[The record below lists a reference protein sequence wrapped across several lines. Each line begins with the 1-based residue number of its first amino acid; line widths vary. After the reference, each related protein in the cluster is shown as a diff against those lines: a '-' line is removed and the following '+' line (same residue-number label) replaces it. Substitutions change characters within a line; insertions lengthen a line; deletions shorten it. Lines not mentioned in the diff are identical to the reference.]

1 MAAAP
6 VKPPASVKNLD
17 GLLERLGIRISQAMA
32 AAGVPEASPAL
43 VRTANRFSDGDFQA
57 DGILAAAGRMKT
69 PVKQLAADV
78 LRHLDVKDM
87 AETVTVGGPGFLNI
101 RLRNDCLCAC
111 LEAELPA
118 LLSGRAC
125 SSAAERI
132 VVDLSSPNLAK
143 EMHIGHLRS
152 TVIGDAVARI
162 LAHVGHQVIRQNHV
176 GDWGTQFGM
185 LIAYM
190 LEQGLQAE
198 SKLVDLEAFYR
209 AAREKFDSDAD
220 FAQQARQAVVALQA
234 REASCLALWKQF
246 TEHSL
251 AHCQVLYKRL
261 GVALELTDVRGESA
275 YNDMLPG
282 IIAACEAAGIL
293 SESGGAKCIFLDEI
307 KGKDGKPLPLIVQK
321 SDGGYLYATTD
332 LAAIRY
338 RSDSLKADRVLYFVD
353 ARQKLHFRQ
362 VLAVA
367 EQAALTHSGMT
378 LKHLPFGMVLGKN
391 NKPFKTR
398 EGGVV
403 KLSDLLDE
411 AMQRAKALVSQN
423 NPELPENAADDIAAI
438 VGVGAI
444 KYADLSRNPAQDY
457 VFDWDV
463 ILSFEGNTGPY
474 LQYAYT
480 RIIGIFRRSRLPFQ
494 TQLPALSTLDSQHE
508 RALALH
514 LIGFG
519 PALNGAAHKYQPN
532 LLCTYLHELASR
544 FSRFYEHCP
553 VLKAHVAT
561 RNNRLRLC
569 QMTGE
574 TLATGLSLLGIAV
587 TEHM

>member
-1 MAAAP
+1 MATAP
-6 VKPPASVKNLD
+6 VQPPASVKNPD
-17 GLLERLGIRISQAMA
+17 GLRTRLGIRISQAMA
-32 AAGVPEASPAL
+32 AAGVPEVSPAL
-43 VRTANRFSDGDFQA
+43 VHTANRFADGDFQA

-69 PVKQLAADV
+69 PAKQLAADV
-78 LRHLDVKDM
+78 LLHLDVKDM

-101 RLRNDCLCAC
+101 RLRNDCLCAS

-118 LLSGRAC
+118 LLSGQAGFP
-125 SSAAERI
+125 AAERI

-162 LAHVGHQVIRQNHV
+162 LAHAGHHVIRQNHV

-190 LEQGLQAE
+190 LEQGMQAD
-198 SKLVDLEAFYR
+198 SKLADLEAFYQ
-209 AAREKFDSDAD
+209 AARGKFDSDAG
-220 FAQQARQAVVALQA
+220 FAQKARQAVVALQA
-234 REASCLALWKQF
+234 HDPVCLALWRQF
-246 TEHSL
+246 TEHSM
-251 AHCQVLYKRL
+251 AHCQALYRRL
-261 GVALELTDVRGESA
+261 SVALEPADVRGESA
-275 YNDMLPG
+275 YNDMLPD
-282 IIAACEAAGIL
+282 IIATCEAAGIL
-293 SESGGAKCIFLDEI
+293 SESDGAKCIFLDAI

-338 RSDSLKADRVLYFVD
+338 RSKSLKADRVLYFVD
-353 ARQKLHFRQ
+353 ARQTLHFRQ

-367 EQAALTHSGMT
+367 EQAALTHSGMA
-378 LKHLPFGMVLGKN
+378 LQHLPFGMILGKN
-391 NKPFKTR
+391 NRPLKTR

-403 KLSDLLDE
+403 KLSALLDE
-411 AMQRAKALVSQN
+411 AVQRAKSLVIKN
-423 NPELPENAADDIAAI
+423 NPELPEDTADDIAAI

-457 VFDWDV
+457 VFDWDI

-480 RIIGIFRRSRLPFQ
+480 RIIGIFRRSELSFQ
-494 TQLPALSTLDSQHE
+494 AQLPALASLDSQHE

-514 LIGFG
+514 LIGFSS
-519 PALNGAAHKYQPN
+519 ALGEVAHRYQPN
-532 LLCTYLHELASR
+532 LLCTYLHELASK
-544 FSRFYEHCP
+544 FSGFYEHCP
-553 VLKAHVAT
+553 VLKAQAAT

-574 TLATGLSLLGIAV
+574 VLAIGLSLLGIGV
-587 TEHM
+587 TEYM